1 MMLVKLGGS
10 VITDKSKKYVFREK
24 TVRRLAEEIKNS
36 GEKVIVV
43 HGAGSFGHILAK
55 KYRLDKGLIH
65 DRQVK
70 GVAVVQRDVKNLNLK
85 VVNCQIGAGMNPV
98 SIPPSSVAECRNK
111 KIEKINLD
119 VFKKYLNLSLT
130 PVTFGDVA
138 LDRKL
143 SFCIVSGDLLML
155 ELARVFK
162 PKKSIFVSDVDG
174 VYINGKMVEKV
185 DRKIIQNLERKKTK
199 ISDVT
204 GSMYE
209 KVKIALK
216 MSEFTK
222 TVIINGNVKGRLGDT
237 LKGKK
242 VVGTVVG

>member
-10 VITDKSKKYVFREK
+10 VITDKTKKYIFREK
-24 TVRRLAEEIKNS
+24 TMRRLAEEIRKS
-36 GEKVIVV
+36 GEKVVVV

-55 KYRLDKGLIH
+55 KYRLDKGFIH
-65 DRQVK
+65 ERQVK

-85 VVNCQIGAGMNPV
+85 VVNCLIDAGMNPV
-98 SIPPSSVAECRNK
+98 SIPPSSVVECRNK

-119 VFKKYLNLSLT
+119 VFKKYFNLGLT

-143 SFCIVSGDLLML
+143 GFCIVSGDLLML

-162 PKKSIFVSDVDG
+162 PEKAVFVVDVDS

-199 ISDVT
+199 IPDVT
-204 GSMYE
+204 GSMHE
-209 KVKIALK
+209 KVKIGLE
-216 MSEFTK
+216 MSKFTK
-222 TVIINGNVKGRLGDT
+222 IMIINGNVKGRLGDA
-237 LKGKK
+237 LKGRK

>member
-1 MMLVKLGGS
+1 MLVKLGGS
-10 VITDKSKKYVFREK
+10 VITDKSKKYVFKEK
-24 TVRRLAEEIKNS
+24 TVRRLANEIKNS
-36 GEKVIVV
+36 GEKVIIV

-55 KYRLDKGLIH
+55 KYRLDKGFIH

-70 GVAVVQRDVKNLNLK
+70 GVAIVQRDVKDLNLK
-85 VVNCQIGAGMNPV
+85 VINCLIGAGMNPV
-98 SIPPSSVAECRNK
+98 SIPPSSVVECRNK

-119 VFKKYLNLSLT
+119 VFKKYLNLGLT
-130 PVTFGDVA
+130 PVTFGDVV

-143 SFCIVSGDLLML
+143 GFCIVSGDLLML
-155 ELARVFK
+155 RLARVFK
-162 PKKSIFVSDVDG
+162 PEKAVFVVDVDG
-174 VYINGKMVEKV
+174 VHMNGKMVNKV
-185 DRKIIQNLERKKTK
+185 DEKTIGGLERKKTK
-199 ISDVT
+199 VSDVT

-216 MSEFTK
+216 MSGLTK

-237 LKGKK
+237 LKGRR

>member
-1 MMLVKLGGS
+1 MLVKLGGS
-10 VITDKSKKYVFREK
+10 VITDKSKKYVFKEK
-24 TVRRLAEEIKNS
+24 TVRRLAKEIKNS
-36 GEKVIVV
+36 GEKVVIV

-55 KYRLDKGLIH
+55 KYRLDKGFIH

-70 GVAVVQRDVKNLNLK
+70 GVAIVQRDVKDLNLK
-85 VVNCQIGAGMNPV
+85 VINCLIGAGMNPV
-98 SIPPSSVAECRNK
+98 SIPPSSVVECRNK

-119 VFKKYLNLSLT
+119 VFKKYLNLGLT
-130 PVTFGDVA
+130 PVTFGDVV

-143 SFCIVSGDLLML
+143 GFCIVSGDLLML
-155 ELARVFK
+155 RLARVFK
-162 PKKSIFVSDVDG
+162 PEKAVFVVDVDG
-174 VYINGKMVEKV
+174 VHMNGKMVNKV
-185 DRKIIQNLERKKTK
+185 DKKTIGNLERKKTK

-216 MSEFTK
+216 MSGLTK

-237 LKGKK
+237 LKGRR